1 LLKCLSIS
9 RLPIHPLTHLGV
21 KKCLIK
27 GKITIT

>member
-1 LLKCLSIS
+1 LLFACLS
-9 RLPIHPLTHLGV
+9 RLSIHPLTHLGV